1 LNFLEKVI
9 MKKELFE
16 IPNPTTPS
24 GLLKVIKMATKKD
37 PKQRITISEAVSILE
52 KEFNELDEKFSNNI
66 IQKYIDE

>member
-1 LNFLEKVI
+1 
-9 MKKELFE
+9 
-16 IPNPTTPS
+16 
-24 GLLKVIKMATKKD
+24 MATKKD